1 MAEPII
7 LDEFCPYCR
16 RAFRLTS
23 DGALRKHRAVPGDAD
38 HCAGSGYRP
47 FKTRSK
53 ADCPHCHPENFPRR
67 EETIM
72 HEPTKIEGVDY
83 SPEGI
88 KALQQE
94 LIKMRVMFMEN
105 GAAEFAREIIVLS
118 HTIAILDYHIERNA
132 QLIEMAERVVKEIPW
147 LDDPGVADKDTQT
160 PEQHAAELRTWGV
173 DHA

>member
-1 MAEPII
+1 M
-7 LDEFCPYCR
+7 
-16 RAFRLTS
+16 S
-23 DGALRKHRAVPGDAD
+23 
-38 HCAGSGYRP
+38 
-47 FKTRSK
+47 
-53 ADCPHCHPENFPRR
+53 
-67 EETIM
+67 
-72 HEPTKIEGVDY
+72 EPTKVEGVDY

-118 HTIAILDYHIERNA
+118 HTIAILDYYIDRDA

-147 LDDPGVADKDTQT
+147 TMDDRGVSDKDTQT
-160 PEQHAAELRTWGV
+160 PEQHKAELRAWGV